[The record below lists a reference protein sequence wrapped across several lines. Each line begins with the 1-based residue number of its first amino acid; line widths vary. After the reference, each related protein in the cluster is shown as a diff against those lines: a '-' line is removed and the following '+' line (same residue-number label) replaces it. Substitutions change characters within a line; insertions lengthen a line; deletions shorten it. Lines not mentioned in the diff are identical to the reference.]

1 MAGKEAPKAEAA
13 APAEA
18 KPKKK
23 FPLQMIIVAAA
34 VVVLE
39 GATVGVMMM
48 TSGGPKRAMAD
59 QAPTTQPAVVVEK
72 DAEVPILD
80 AKQDGKL
87 PNSSSGHLY
96 LYDIQV
102 VAKVNDKD
110 KEKVSGILTER
121 SAEIRDKIR
130 TIIASSEKKTLDEP
144 GLETLRR
151 QIAYQLQ
158 QDIGKDLIKELL
170 IPKCTPYRAEF

>member
-13 APAEA
+13 PAAAEE

-39 GATVGVMMM
+39 GGTVGVMMM
-48 TSGGPKRAMAD
+48 TSGGPKRAIAD
-59 QAPTTQPAVVVEK
+59 TPTTQPAIEVEK

-96 LYDIQV
+96 LYDIMV

-110 KEKVSGILTER
+110 KDKVSGILTER

-151 QIAYQLQ
+151 QIAYQLE